1 MFILS
6 IQIACI
12 KDKYDI
18 TSLHGKLNSGNWMYL
33 CSVLSPPSHKMCHF
47 RGSRESSCQT
57 YQAHKA
63 PLNPWQCLTHPCN
76 NIIPSMCVPQSD
88 WLVAALVKL
97 AWLQGNPS
105 PDFSSGLDPKAM
117 WEMAPFS
124 KLGECFHTWG
134 KEWLDMAWFLASQ
147 RNELEGE
154 GGPRTS
160 AHSSAAYS
168 VLLSRSVNKRERG
181 NVGSTFRAKRCKLS
195 EVTTAWAEAGR
206 VCGFF
211 TCGPSHGCCWAHGH
225 CPATRNLQDWVSW
238 AGVSKAKCSVL
249 VCPGF

>member
-1 MFILS
+1 MVNWT
-6 IQIACI
+6 QVTEC
-12 KDKYDI
+12 
-18 TSLHGKLNSGNWMYL
+18 TSAL
-33 CSVLSPPSHKMCHF
+33 CCLPHPTKCVISAAAESPAVRLTK
-47 RGSRESSCQT
+47 RTKRLWTLGS
-57 YQAHKA
+57 K
-63 PLNPWQCLTHPCN
+63 CLTHPCN
-76 NIIPSMCVPQSD
+76 NIIPSVCVPQSD

-97 AWLQGNPS
+97 ARLQGNPS